1 MTFPSFAMPACGNPF
16 APRTGAMT
24 GAMVVVVCGNILA
37 ALPARADQLQN
48 DADALEACMV
58 TAWPRDV
65 LTLCTGIVSDP
76 CRAESGGQTTLGM
89 NQCLARE
96 ADAGDAVLNRQWPKL
111 MTRWREV
118 DAANRTT
125 DNPGGLSLD
134 SAAETLRS
142 AQRAWIV
149 FRDAECRHNYASW
162 GMGSFRTVAPS
173 ACRLDLTA
181 RRVVDFH
188 ARLVTGG

>member
-1 MTFPSFAMPACGNPF
+1 MPLLRTRKRPW
-16 APRTGAMT
+16 APLVAVI
-24 GAMVVVVCGNILA
+24 ALLLA
-37 ALPARADQLQN
+37 ALPARADKPQD
-48 DADALEACMV
+48 DADALESCMV

-76 CRAESGGQTTLGM
+76 CQEAPGGQSTHGM
-89 NQCLARE
+89 NQCLAGE
-96 ADAGDAVLNRQWPKL
+96 ADAWDVVLNRQWPKL

-162 GMGSFRTVAPS
+162 GMGSFRTVAHS

>member
-1 MTFPSFAMPACGNPF
+1 M
-16 APRTGAMT
+16 R
-24 GAMVVVVCGNILA
+24 LA
-37 ALPARADQLQN
+37 AIVTALLLTALPAQADQLQD
-48 DADALEACMV
+48 DADALDACMV

-65 LTLCTGIVSDP
+65 LALCTGIVSAP
-76 CRAESGGQTTLGM
+76 CQAEPGGETTQGM

-96 ADAGDAVLNRQWPKL
+96 ADAWDAVLERQWPRL
-111 MTRWREV
+111 MTRAREV
-118 DAANRTT
+118 DAASQAT
-125 DNPGGLSLD
+125 DNPGDDSGGFALD
-134 SAAETLRS
+134 SAAETLRG

-149 FRDAECRHNYASW
+149 FRDAECRHNYAIW
-162 GMGSFRTVAPS
+162 GMGSFRNVAHS

>member
-1 MTFPSFAMPACGNPF
+1 MRLAAIVTALL
-16 APRTGAMT
+16 
-24 GAMVVVVCGNILA
+24 LA
-37 ALPARADQLQN
+37 ALPAQADPLQD
-48 DADALEACMV
+48 DADALDSCMV
-58 TAWPRDV
+58 TAWPRNV
-65 LTLCTGIVSDP
+65 LALCPGTVSAP
-76 CRAESGGQTTLGM
+76 CQAESGGETTLGM

-96 ADAGDAVLNRQWPKL
+96 ADAWDVVLNRQLPRL
-111 MTRWREV
+111 MTRAREV
-118 DAANRTT
+118 DAANQT
-125 DNPGGLSLD
+125 DDNSGGLALD

-149 FRDAECRHNYASW
+149 FRDAECRHNYAIW
-162 GMGSFRTVAPS
+162 GQGSFRAIAHS

>member
-1 MTFPSFAMPACGNPF
+1 MTFPRIEQSQN
-16 APRTGAMT
+16 APGP
-24 GAMVVVVCGNILA
+24 VVLVVLLSA
-37 ALPARADQLQN
+37 LLLTPLPAKADPLQVN
-48 DADALEACMV
+48 ADALESCMV

-65 LTLCTGIVSDP
+65 LGLCIGIVANP
-76 CRAESGGQTTLGM
+76 CQQAPGGDTTLGM

-96 ADAGDAVLNRQWPKL
+96 ADAWDAVLNRLWPKL
-111 MTRWREV
+111 TTHAREV
-118 DAANRTT
+118 DAANET
-125 DNPGGLSLD
+125 GGLALD
-134 SAAETLRS
+134 TSAETLLN

-162 GMGSFRTVAPS
+162 GLGSFRTVAHS

-188 ARLVTGG
+188 ARLVNGG

>member
-1 MTFPSFAMPACGNPF
+1 MTFQISALATKATARAAALGLFML
-16 APRTGAMT
+16 GALLLT
-24 GAMVVVVCGNILA
+24 
-37 ALPARADQLQN
+37 ALPAQADPPSE
-48 DADALEACMV
+48 DADAIETCVAN
-58 TAWPRDV
+58 TWPRDV
-65 LTLCTGIVSDP
+65 LALCTGTIADP
-76 CRAESGGQTTLGM
+76 CQMVPGGETTLGM

-96 ADAGDAVLNRQWPKL
+96 ADAWDVVLNRQWPKL
-111 MTRWREV
+111 MTRASEV
-118 DAANRTT
+118 DTANQT
-125 DNPGGLSLD
+125 GGLVLD

-149 FRDAECRHNYASW
+149 FRDAECRSNYASW
-162 GMGSFRTVAPS
+162 GSGSFRTVAHS